1 MTRLLYIISTVIG
14 LYLRYDSGEDYVGVI
29 AFIVAFV
36 TLWLLVAT
44 LGMLAKLG
52 IFFTNLPLN
61 QYMILENMGEQTLRY
76 IGYGVREIWVRK
88 PDAENIIIDGKSVD
102 SIDNYEKKVV
112 RVRVHPDTGEIETIP
127 EKNPWTHANSTFA
140 FLLAKYLGIV
150 FIGLPGAVKIKEW
163 DFTWNKNVNGTLVR
177 KTERVRSVF
186 DTYPYVFEIGSK
198 NVADN
203 DYMETADNFKVYYL
217 LQTNIQVTSV
227 RQMVYGQ
234 LPSGHW
240 IDVAQGEMKDIA
252 KIHVGNKE
260 YEKLRGEPDKL
271 IYTGEAPKLDIE
283 HIGSDNSYSIGD
295 KMKLLSHRLQ
305 KIIGGQIPE
314 SSVLTFEKAK
324 NVAEDEALTK
334 MAVTELNK
342 KAEIKEHELEVLVQI
357 QKTLQSEQKRL
368 QLLNELSPENEVAEK
383 FIKNILELGKEKP
396 ELIPQMLEY
405 AKMKELTKLKNL
417 VALNTGTPLIDT
429 NKKGGI

>member
-1 MTRLLYIISTVIG
+1 MTRIILIISAIIG
-14 LYLRYDSGEDYVGVI
+14 LYFRYDSGGSSYAGI
-29 AFIVAFV
+29 FAFIVAFG
-36 TLWLLVAT
+36 TLWLLVAI
-44 LGMLAKLG
+44 LGMLAKRG

-61 QYMILENMGEQTLRY
+61 QYMILENMGEQAMRY
-76 IGYGVREIWVRK
+76 IGYGIREVWVRK
-88 PDAENIIIDGKSVD
+88 PDAPDLDGKFFD
-102 SIDNYEKKVV
+102 SIDNYEKKVN
-112 RVRVHPDTGEIETIP
+112 RVRVHPDTADIETIS
-127 EKNPWTHANSTFA
+127 EKNPWTHAKSTFA
-140 FLLAKYLGIV
+140 FLMAKYLGIV
-150 FIGLPGAVKIKEW
+150 YIGLPGAVKIKEW

-198 NVADN
+198 NIADN

-217 LQTNIQVTSV
+217 LQTNIQVTNV

-260 YEKLRGEPDKL
+260 YEMLRKEPDKL

-283 HIGSDNSYSIGD
+283 HIGSDNSYSLGD

-314 SSVLTFEKAK
+314 SSVLAFEKAK

-334 MAVTELNK
+334 MKITELNK
-342 KAEIKEHELEVLVQI
+342 TAEIKENELEVLVQI

-368 QLLNELSPENEVAEK
+368 QMKNELGAEKEVAED
-383 FIKNILELGKEKP
+383 FIKRLLELGKDNP
-396 ELIPQMLEY
+396 SLLPQMLEF
-405 AKMKELTKLKNL
+405 ANMTELTKLKNL

>member
-1 MTRLLYIISTVIG
+1 
-14 LYLRYDSGEDYVGVI
+14 
-29 AFIVAFV
+29 
-36 TLWLLVAT
+36 
-44 LGMLAKLG
+44 
-52 IFFTNLPLN
+52 
-61 QYMILENMGEQTLRY
+61 MGQQTLRY
-76 IGYGVREIWVRK
+76 IGYGIREIWVRK

-112 RVRVHPDTGEIETIP
+112 RVRVHPDTGEIEIIP
-127 EKNPWTHANSTFA
+127 EKNPWTHAKSTFA

-198 NVADN
+198 NIADN
-203 DYMETADNFKVYYL
+203 DFLETADNFKVYYL

-240 IDVAQGEMKDIA
+240 IDVAQGEMKDTA

-260 YEKLRGEPDKL
+260 YEMLRGEPDKL

-283 HIGSDNSYSIGD
+283 HIGSDNSYSLGD

-314 SSVLTFEKAK
+314 SSILSFEKAR
-324 NVAEDEALTK
+324 NVAEDEALNKLGVTK
-334 MAVTELNK
+334 LNK
-342 KAEIKEHELEVLVQI
+342 KAEIEENILEVEVQK
-357 QKTLQSEQKRL
+357 QKTLQSFERRL
-368 QLLNELSPENEVAEK
+368 QLLNELSPENEVAES
-383 FIKNILELGKEKP
+383 FIKNILALGKDRP
-396 ELIPQMLEY
+396 ELLPEMLEY

-417 VALNTGTPLIDT
+417 VALNTGTPMIDT